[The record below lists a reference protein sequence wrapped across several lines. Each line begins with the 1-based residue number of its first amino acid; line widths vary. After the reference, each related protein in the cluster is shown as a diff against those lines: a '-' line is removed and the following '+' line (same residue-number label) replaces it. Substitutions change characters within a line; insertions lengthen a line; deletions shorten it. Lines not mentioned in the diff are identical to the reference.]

1 VSVHHRTGHARQDM
15 VVAELRRLA
24 PALEGE
30 PDPAF
35 RAATRGRLVAMAAV
49 RTPGPAPASG
59 LQRLLATRAPDAPP
73 AGWRARLTAGLA
85 GAALTVTTLATLV
98 AVADGARPGDLLYDL
113 KRGTE
118 QTQLA
123 LAGNSRGQT
132 LLGFASTR
140 LDELDALVGDGG
152 TALPAATPAGPAD
165 ATVSAAGADPGL
177 VLETL
182 RMMDQQTEGGTVWL
196 TDRAVDTADARPLDH
211 QATWA
216 AGQADGLA
224 ALQDLVPDD
233 AAEAVQRSLTL
244 LARIGAR
251 THGLQAALAC
261 PAGPAVDGT
270 DALGPVPGMCSAP
283 EPTAPPT
290 GGGTTSTGTPTP
302 GGDEAPEA
310 TPSALPTVPPAAGT
324 GSSGS
329 SSSSGGLPTS
339 GVPTPSPGGGLLPP
353 LQLPQGG
360 TPHTTTP
367 SSSPADPGRGT
378 GPITVCLPPLATLG
392 NC

>member
-1 VSVHHRTGHARQDM
+1 VSVHHRSGHARKDM

-24 PALEGE
+24 PALDGE
-30 PDPAF
+30 PDPVF

-49 RTPGPAPASG
+49 RTPDPAPASG
-59 LQRLLATRAPDAPP
+59 LRRLLAAHAPVAPP
-73 AGWRARLTAGLA
+73 ARWRARLTAGLA
-85 GAALTVTTLATLV
+85 GAALTVTALATLV

-123 LAGNSRGQT
+123 LAGDSRGQT

-140 LDELDALVGDGG
+140 LDELEALVGDGG
-152 TALPAATPAGPAD
+152 TALPAVTPAWPAD

-182 RMMDQQTEGGTVWL
+182 RTMDEQTEEGAVWL
-196 TDRAVDTADARPLDH
+196 TDRAVDTAEAEPLDRL
-211 QATWA
+211 ATWA
-216 AGQADGLA
+216 AEQADGLA
-224 ALQDLVPDD
+224 ALQDLIPD
-233 AAEAVQRSLTL
+233 AVGEAVERSLTL
-244 LARIGAR
+244 LAQIGAR
-251 THGLQAALAC
+251 TDGLQAALGC
-261 PAGPAVDGT
+261 PGGPALDGA

-283 EPTAPPT
+283 EPTPPAT

-302 GGDEAPEA
+302 GGDGAPEA
-310 TPSALPTVPPAAGT
+310 TPSALPTVPPAAGS

-329 SSSSGGLPTS
+329 SGSGGLSTS
-339 GVPTPSPGGGLLPP
+339 GVPTPSPGGSLLPP
-353 LQLPQGG
+353 LPLPHGG
-360 TPHTTTP
+360 TAGTTTP
-367 SSSPADPGRGT
+367 LPADQGRGT
-378 GPITVCLPPLATLG
+378 GPIAVCLPPLATIG